1 MATMADVARLAG
13 VSIATVSH
21 VLNGTR
27 TVRPETR
34 AQVLDAIRAADY
46 TPNTVAQS
54 LATARTRT
62 IGLALSAISNPYFGE
77 LLHAVESEAAKA
89 GYTLLLVDPH
99 EDPDLEDTV
108 VRKLHARR
116 VDGVLLAPSA
126 DPGEALEYL
135 TNRAVPTVLIDRLI
149 DDRMDQVGTENVEAV
164 AGLVGHL
171 AERGHRRIALVA
183 GRPGLATTVER
194 VEGYERGLSRHGLA
208 KDPALLVDG
217 HSEADLARAA
227 VQRLLDLDRPPT
239 AIVTGNNSMTIGAM
253 QALRDAKVE
262 VPRDIAL
269 VAFDDFPWADLFAP
283 RLTVVAQPFDRIGRE
298 AVRLLLR
305 RMADPSATP
314 TTTRMTPEFVH
325 RESCGCD
332 LPAAARP

>member
-183 GRPGLATTVER
+183 GHPGLATTVER

-305 RMADPSATP
+305 PVRDPDDDAHDAG
-314 TTTRMTPEFVH
+314 V
-325 RESCGCD
+325 
-332 LPAAARP
+332 RPPGVLRVRPSGGRPVLMR

>member
-34 AQVLDAIRAADY
+34 AQVLDAVRAADY

-183 GRPGLATTVER
+183 GHPGLATTV
-194 VEGYERGLSRHGLA
+194 ERGLSRHGLA

-217 HSEADLARAA
+217 HSDADLARAA

-314 TTTRMTPEFVH
+314 TTTRMTPGFVH
-325 RESCGCD
+325 RDSCGCG